1 MPNRR
6 SKTHSDWRK
15 GPSSDNAHAR
25 IKYMNACIKSITG
38 TLPKQSFTPARPLY
52 YESNERN
59 ERKDSE
65 AIAAPQKSRRSR
77 RQKKK
82 EDINESGK
90 SRKVKYIKKHF
101 YTDFPLHPYFSV
113 CCAFCPNV
121 IPPQTMI
128 PHIFEQPHS
137 RRRFT
142 PMCHECKLLNE
153 RTEPIKKG
161 F

>member
-1 MPNRR
+1 MPYRR
-6 SKTHSDWRK
+6 SKTNSDWRK
-15 GPSSDNAHAR
+15 GPASDNAHAR
-25 IKYMNACIKSITG
+25 IKYMNACIKSITS
-38 TLPKQSFTPARPLY
+38 TLPKQSFTQARPLY
-52 YESNERN
+52 YESQE
-59 ERKDSE
+59 STE
-65 AIAAPQKSRRSR
+65 AEPASPPKRSRRSR
-77 RQKKK
+77 RRKKK
-82 EDINESGK
+82 QEDKLETPQ
-90 SRKVKYIKKHF
+90 SREVKYIKKHF

-121 IPPQTMI
+121 IPPQSTI

-153 RTEPIKKG
+153 RTDPIKKG